1 MDLDKQINLKRNP
14 TLKSIKTPLTI
25 SNPVKFGSQLC
36 FQKAEHKQDETLK
49 HNYSK

>member
-25 SNPVKFGSQLC
+25 SNPVKFGS
-36 FQKAEHKQDETLK
+36 
-49 HNYSK
+49 